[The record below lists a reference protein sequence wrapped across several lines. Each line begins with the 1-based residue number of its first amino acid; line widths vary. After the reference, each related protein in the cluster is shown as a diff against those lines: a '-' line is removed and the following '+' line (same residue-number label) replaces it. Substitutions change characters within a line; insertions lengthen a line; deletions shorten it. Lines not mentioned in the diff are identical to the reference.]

1 MQTNTFSRP
10 SRVPTTSPSPSGLS
24 LDLNIISRSAAGS
37 VAPTDHHTDS
47 STHSPSNA
55 STDTLASSSS
65 SNYYAEEDY
74 DVIVVGAGHAG
85 CEAALAAARMGCK
98 TMLLT
103 LNLDRI
109 GWQVGCLQKRAKNQG
124 DAHPCSMSM
133 HTSCGSLARRH
144 CCNSL
149 AKACARCH

>member
-10 SRVPTTSPSPSGLS
+10 SRVPTISPSPSGLS
-24 LDLNIISRSAAGS
+24 LDTHNVISRSAAGS
-37 VAPTDHHTDS
+37 VAAPTEDHVDSHAS

-55 STDTLASSSS
+55 STDTLASSSSS

-109 GWQVGCLQKRAKNQG
+109 GWQVC
-124 DAHPCSMSM
+124 
-133 HTSCGSLARRH
+133 
-144 CCNSL
+144 
-149 AKACARCH
+149 